1 MEHGKKM
8 KQKKAGL
15 LVAAVMNR
23 GITMNVLRLL
33 GAVCAGL
40 LSIAA
45 SPALASVVY
54 GYSGDQFD
62 AFASIDPT
70 YDTGNF
76 ISGTVTLENLLAAN
90 TTSTPTILDFSFT
103 DGNQTL
109 SMANGAAIVAMEFTT
124 DEDSITS
131 WRVELNIL
139 PPGPLGVGDVTR
151 TIITYNRD
159 ADVEDT
165 GRTQTVTATLPAFL
179 FISDLSPDPVPISSI
194 DFGTAST
201 AGSWTGDIAAVPL
214 PAAAWLFG
222 SGLVGLVGIARRKK
236 AAPAEI

>member
-1 MEHGKKM
+1 
-8 KQKKAGL
+8 
-15 LVAAVMNR
+15 MN
-23 GITMNVLRLL
+23 ISRLL

-45 SPALASVVY
+45 SPTLASVVY

-70 YDTGNF
+70 YDTSSF
-76 ISGTVTLENLLAAN
+76 ISGTVTLENLLTAN

-109 SMANGAAIVAMEFTT
+109 SMANGAAIAAMEFTT

-139 PPGPLGVGDVTR
+139 PSGPLEVGDVSS
-151 TIITYNRD
+151 IISTYNWD
-159 ADVEDT
+159 TDVEDA
-165 GRTQTVTATLPAFL
+165 GRIQRVDRTLSFL
-179 FISDLSPDPVPISSI
+179 SISDLSSDPVPISSI

-201 AGSWTGDIAAVPL
+201 AGLWAGEIASVPL

-222 SGLVGLVGIARRKK
+222 SGLLGLAGIARRKK
-236 AAPAEI
+236 TAPAEI

>member
-8 KQKKAGL
+8 KLKKAGL
-15 LVAAVMNR
+15 LDAAVMCGGN
-23 GITMNVLRLL
+23 IMNKSRLL

-54 GYSGDQFD
+54 GYSGDQLNTSPSTT
-62 AFASIDPT
+62 A
-70 YDTGNF
+70 YDTSNF

-90 TTSTPTILDFSFT
+90 TTSTPVILDFSFT

-124 DEDSITS
+124 DEDSITN

-139 PPGPLGVGDVTR
+139 PSGPLDVGDVTQ

-159 ADVEDT
+159 AGVEDT
-165 GRTQTVTATLPAFL
+165 GRTQTVDLILSFL
-179 FISDLSPDPVPISSI
+179 SISAVSSDPTPISSI

-201 AGSWTGDIAAVPL
+201 AGTWTGEIANVPL

-222 SGLVGLVGIARRKK
+222 SGLLGLAGIARRKK
-236 AAPAEI
+236 TAPAEI

>member
-8 KQKKAGL
+8 KLEKTSL
-15 LVAAVMNR
+15 LDAAVMCG
-23 GITMNVLRLL
+23 GILMDKSRLL

-45 SPALASVVY
+45 SPALAAVVY

-62 AFASIDPT
+62 AFPSGST
-70 YDTGNF
+70 YDTSNF

-90 TTSTPTILDFSFT
+90 TTSTPVILDFSFT
-103 DGNQTL
+103 DGHQTL

-124 DEDSITS
+124 DEDSITN

-139 PPGPLGVGDVTR
+139 PSGPLRVGDVTQ

-159 ADVEDT
+159 AGVEDT
-165 GRTQTVTATLPAFL
+165 GRTQTVDLILSFPSIS
-179 FISDLSPDPVPISSI
+179 ISDLSSDPAPISSI
-194 DFGTAST
+194 DYGTAST
-201 AGSWTGDIAAVPL
+201 AGLWTGDIAAVPL

-222 SGLVGLVGIARRKK
+222 SGLLGLAGIARRKK
-236 AAPAEI
+236 TAPAEI

>member
-8 KQKKAGL
+8 KLKQTSL
-15 LVAAVMNR
+15 LDAAVMCG
-23 GITMNVLRLL
+23 GIIMNKSRLL

-70 YDTGNF
+70 YDTSNF

-124 DEDSITS
+124 DENGITN
-131 WRVELNIL
+131 WRVNLNIL
-139 PPGPLGVGDVTR
+139 APAPLEDGDVSHILR
-151 TIITYNRD
+151 TFNWE
-159 ADVEDT
+159 ADVEDA
-165 GRTQTVTATLPAFL
+165 GRILTTTE
-179 FISDLSPDPVPISSI
+179 PVPNIPFTTTSEGKI
-194 DFGTAST
+194 FN
-201 AGSWTGDIAAVPL
+201 INY
-214 PAAAWLFG
+214 
-222 SGLVGLVGIARRKK
+222 
-236 AAPAEI
+236 

>member
-1 MEHGKKM
+1 MMCG
-8 KQKKAGL
+8 GNI
-15 LVAAVMNR
+15 MNKS
-23 GITMNVLRLL
+23 RLL

-40 LSIAA
+40 LSIVAT
-45 SPALASVVY
+45 PALAAVVY

-62 AFASIDPT
+62 TFNSTTT
-70 YDTGNF
+70 YDTSNF

-90 TTSTPTILDFSFT
+90 TTSTPAILDFSFT

-124 DEDSITS
+124 DEDSITN

-139 PPGPLGVGDVTR
+139 PPGPLGVGDVTQ

-159 ADVEDT
+159 AGVEDT
-165 GRTQTVTATLPAFL
+165 GRTQTVTGTLPAFL
-179 FISDLSPDPVPISSI
+179 FISDLSSDPVPISSI
-194 DFGTAST
+194 DYGTAST
-201 AGSWTGDIAAVPL
+201 AGTWTGNIAAVPL

-222 SGLVGLVGIARRKK
+222 SGLLGLAGIARRKK
-236 AAPAEI
+236 TAPAEI

>member
-1 MEHGKKM
+1 MEHGKRM
-8 KQKKAGL
+8 KLKKTSL
-15 LVAAVMNR
+15 LDAAVMCG
-23 GITMNVLRLL
+23 GILMYKSRLL

-70 YDTGNF
+70 YDTSNF

-90 TTSTPTILDFSFT
+90 TTSTPAILDFSFT

-124 DEDSITS
+124 DEDSITN

-139 PPGPLGVGDVTR
+139 PSGPLRVGDVTR

-165 GRTQTVTATLPAFL
+165 GRTQTVDLILSFPS
-179 FISDLSPDPVPISSI
+179 ISDLSSDPAPISSI
-194 DFGTAST
+194 DYGTAST
-201 AGSWTGDIAAVPL
+201 AGTWTGDIAAVPL

-222 SGLVGLVGIARRKK
+222 SGLLGLAGIARRKK
-236 AAPAEI
+236 TAPAEI

>member
-1 MEHGKKM
+1 M
-8 KQKKAGL
+8 KLKKAGL
-15 LVAAVMNR
+15 LVAAVMS
-23 GITMNVLRLL
+23 GGVVMNKTRLL

-45 SPALASVVY
+45 SPALAAVVY

-62 AFASIDPT
+62 AFPSTTT
-70 YDTGNF
+70 YDTSNF
-76 ISGTVTLENLLAAN
+76 ISGTVTLENLLTAN

-103 DGNQTL
+103 DGHQTL

-139 PPGPLGVGDVTR
+139 PSGPLEVGDVTQ

-159 ADVEDT
+159 TDVEDA
-165 GRTQTVTATLPAFL
+165 GRIQRVDRTLSFL
-179 FISDLSPDPVPISSI
+179 SISDLSSDPVPISSI

-201 AGSWTGDIAAVPL
+201 AGVWTGEIASVPL

-222 SGLVGLVGIARRKK
+222 SGLLGLAGIARRKK
-236 AAPAEI
+236 TAPAEI

>member
-1 MEHGKKM
+1 MKLKKTS
-8 KQKKAGL
+8 L
-15 LVAAVMNR
+15 LDAAVMCG
-23 GITMNVLRLL
+23 GIIMNKSRLL

-45 SPALASVVY
+45 SPALAAVVY

-62 AFASIDPT
+62 TFNSTTT
-70 YDTGNF
+70 YDTSNF

-90 TTSTPTILDFSFT
+90 TTSTPVILDFSFT

-124 DEDSITS
+124 DEDSITN

-139 PPGPLGVGDVTR
+139 PSGPLDVGDVTQ

-159 ADVEDT
+159 AGVEDT
-165 GRTQTVTATLPAFL
+165 GRTQTVDLILPFL
-179 FISDLSPDPVPISSI
+179 SISAVSSDPTPISSI
-194 DFGTAST
+194 DYGTTST
-201 AGSWTGDIAAVPL
+201 AGLWTGDIAAVPL

-222 SGLVGLVGIARRKK
+222 SGLLGLAGIARRKK
-236 AAPAEI
+236 TAPAEI

>member
-8 KQKKAGL
+8 KLEKTSL
-15 LVAAVMNR
+15 LDAAVMCG
-23 GITMNVLRLL
+23 GILMNKSRLL

-45 SPALASVVY
+45 SPALAAVVY

-62 AFASIDPT
+62 AFNSTTT
-70 YDTGNF
+70 YDTSNF

-90 TTSTPTILDFSFT
+90 TTSTPVILDFSFT
-103 DGNQTL
+103 DGHQTL

-124 DEDSITS
+124 DEDSITN

-139 PPGPLGVGDVTR
+139 PSGPLGVGDVTQ

-165 GRTQTVTATLPAFL
+165 GRTQTVTGTLPAFL
-179 FISDLSPDPVPISSI
+179 FISDLSSVPISSI

-201 AGSWTGDIAAVPL
+201 AGLWTGEIANVPL

-222 SGLVGLVGIARRKK
+222 SGLLGLAGIARRKK
-236 AAPAEI
+236 TAPAEI

>member
-1 MEHGKKM
+1 MKLKKS
-8 KQKKAGL
+8 L
-15 LVAAVMNR
+15 LDAAVMR
-23 GITMNVLRLL
+23 GGIISNKSRLL

-54 GYSGDQFD
+54 GYSGDQFN
-62 AFASIDPT
+62 AFPSTTT
-70 YDTGNF
+70 YGTSNF
-76 ISGTVTLENLLAAN
+76 ISGTVTLEDLLVAN

-103 DGNQTL
+103 DGNQIL

-139 PPGPLGVGDVTR
+139 PAGPLGVGDITQ

-159 ADVEDT
+159 ADAEDT
-165 GRTQTVTATLPAFL
+165 GRTQTVTGTLPAFL
-179 FISDLSPDPVPISSI
+179 FISAQSSDPVPLSSI

-201 AGSWTGDIAAVPL
+201 AGGWTGEIASVPL

-222 SGLVGLVGIARRKK
+222 SGLLGLAGIARRKK
-236 AAPAEI
+236 TAPAEI

>member
-1 MEHGKKM
+1 M
-8 KQKKAGL
+8 KLKKAGL
-15 LVAAVMNR
+15 LVAAVMSG
-23 GITMNVLRLL
+23 GIVMNKSRLL

-62 AFASIDPT
+62 TFPSTTT
-70 YDTGNF
+70 YDTSHF

-103 DGNQTL
+103 DGKQTL

-139 PPGPLGVGDVTR
+139 PPGPLEVGDVTQ

-159 ADVEDT
+159 ADAEDT
-165 GRTQTVTATLPAFL
+165 GRTQTVTGTLPAFL
-179 FISDLSPDPVPISSI
+179 FISDLSSDSEPDPIPLSSI

-201 AGSWTGDIAAVPL
+201 AGSWEGDIASVPL
-214 PAAAWLFG
+214 PATAWLFG

-236 AAPAEI
+236 AAPAEV